1 MLEGNSLRALK
12 IVVVVMGVLIV
23 VGTVAMAVA
32 IANRV
37 AGPSGSASG
46 PVRLIE
52 PEGSRIAAIAASDGV
67 VAVHITGGGMP
78 DRVRFVP
85 LRGSAGVE
93 LVPR

>member
-12 IVVVVMGVLIV
+12 IAVVVMGVLIV

-37 AGPSGSASG
+37 AAPGGGAV
-46 PVRLIE
+46 PVRLVE
-52 PEGSRIAAIAASDGV
+52 PEGSRIAAIAAADGA
-67 VAVHITGGGMP
+67 VAVHITGGGVP

-85 LRGSAGVE
+85 LRGHAGVE